1 MNDNLMCRSQLGAEP
16 KRQGVKRLVRAF
28 DPSAAACPRP
38 PGHAADP
45 PGPTTR
51 ESEEPEAERSRH
63 PPGEEDRDCS
73 RGRGDEVANED
84 SQAMCV
90 RGIPHPAW
98 SSKRCLTTQ
107 ASDYA
112 PEGEIA
118 RPRVQAGAES
128 GENALV
134 FVSEGGLATY
144 VHHPRRPDHG
154 VYAWHRRRI
163 MRTADRVIRWS
174 TAEP

>member
-1 MNDNLMCRSQLGAEP
+1 MPQGA
-16 KRQGVKRLVRAF
+16 LVIWSWSIRWNATCPAM
-28 DPSAAACPRP
+28 PSASGGLAAAACPRP

-63 PPGEEDRDCS
+63 LPGEEGRDCR

-90 RGIPHPAW
+90 RGIPHPAR
-98 SSKRCLTTQ
+98 SSKRRLTTQ
-107 ASDYA
+107 AGDYS

-128 GENALV
+128 GKMRRFLC
-134 FVSEGGLATY
+134 
-144 VHHPRRPDHG
+144 PRTKAYQLGIAHLR
-154 VYAWHRRRI
+154 
-163 MRTADRVIRWS
+163 
-174 TAEP
+174 

>member
-28 DPSAAACPRP
+28 DPSAAACPQS

-63 PPGEEDRDCS
+63 PPGEEGRDCS
-73 RGRGDEVANED
+73 LGRGDEVANED
-84 SQAMCV
+84 SQAMWV

-98 SSKRCLTTQ
+98 SSQ
-107 ASDYA
+107 ALLDH
-112 PEGEIA
+112 
-118 RPRVQAGAES
+118 AG
-128 GENALV
+128 
-134 FVSEGGLATY
+134 
-144 VHHPRRPDHG
+144 R
-154 VYAWHRRRI
+154 
-163 MRTADRVIRWS
+163 
-174 TAEP
+174 